1 MVAISGLGRC
11 LVDKI
16 GLHLRRGRST
26 TRLVGLRFQ
35 LSFMNSN
42 EINFSLGQNSSGVK
56 IPVQFELTE
65 LELKKPIQ
73 KG

>member
-35 LSFMNSN
+35 LSFVNSN
-42 EINFSLGQNSSGVK
+42 EINFSMGQSLSGVK
-56 IPVQFELTE
+56 IPVRFKLTE
-65 LELKKPIQ
+65 LEF
-73 KG
+73 

>member
-11 LVDKI
+11 VVDKI

-35 LSFMNSN
+35 LSFVNSN
-42 EINFSLGQNSSGVK
+42 EINFSMGQSSSGVK
-56 IPVQFELTE
+56 IPVRFKLTE
-65 LELKKPIQ
+65 LEF
-73 KG
+73 